1 MKDKKKDEILILNHW
16 DIRVI
21 IFSTLA
27 ISQILIYILLIDYSF
42 KSLFYKDYL
51 LLILNILL
59 ITILIESRVLDF
71 LKIGN
76 KQINKLSF
84 FLQFT
89 LTSLFLHIVLFLIYI
104 TISTHVHFNYL
115 INYAILIALIISL
128 NIKADLFLNKDQ
140 ETKKYFGDLFASIF
154 VYLISS
160 WFVFQL
166 IVDKW

>member
-1 MKDKKKDEILILNHW
+1 M
-16 DIRVI
+16 
-21 IFSTLA
+21 
-27 ISQILIYILLIDYSF
+27 
-42 KSLFYKDYL
+42 
-51 LLILNILL
+51 ILNILL